1 MRTLCVG
8 LLLLAGLA
16 NAAGGAMAA
25 ELKPGDP
32 APPFKLQGSD
42 GKVHELA
49 QLKGTTVVLAWYP
62 KAFTGG

>member
-1 MRTLCVG
+1 MRNRWAG
-8 LLLLAGLA
+8 LLVAAGLA
-16 NAAGGAMAA
+16 TFAGRTGAA

-49 QLKGTTVVLAWYP
+49 QLRGKTVVLAWFP

>member
-1 MRTLCVG
+1 MRRWLTGFLA
-8 LLLLAGLA
+8 LAGLTSGTSVLA
-16 NAAGGAMAA
+16 T

-32 APPFKLQGSD
+32 APEFRLQGSD

-49 QLKGTTVVLAWYP
+49 ALKGRTVVVSWFP